1 MGIVPSFGNLG
12 VLVASM
18 YPIFIVTFLVVAS
31 IFNSRLNGLIY
42 LLGLIITF
50 GICWITAMLPIGE
63 QRNRVSPLTCDFFST
78 FGYPYKNPSFQA
90 AVTSF
95 TFIYLLLPMLQNV
108 VLLNPTVIIMT
119 FVFAIINM
127 IYLVKTTCASISG
140 ILVGSILGLLLGSI
154 WFAIFWN
161 SDKKLLFFNELVSNN
176 VICSKPSSQR
186 FKCSIYRGGE
196 LISSSVV

>member
-1 MGIVPSFGNLG
+1 MGIVPSIGNLG

-18 YPIFIVTFLVVAS
+18 YPIFIVTFLVIAS
-31 IFNSRLNGLIY
+31 LFNLRLNGLIY
-42 LLGLIITF
+42 LLGIIITF
-50 GICWITAMLPIGE
+50 GICWITAILPIGDE
-63 QRNRVSPLTCDFFST
+63 RIRVSPITCDFFST

-108 VLLNPTVIIMT
+108 VLLNPVVISFTAI
-119 FVFAIINM
+119 FAIINM
-127 IYLVKTTCASISG
+127 VYLVKTTCASIGGILLGSG
-140 ILVGSILGLLLGSI
+140 IGLLLGSI
-154 WFAIFWN
+154 WFAIFWSSN
-161 SDKKLLFFNELVSNN
+161 KSLLFYNELVSNN
-176 VICSKPSSQR
+176 VICNKPSSQR